1 MEPFKLT
8 ALEYMEINDWVSGNP
23 ALTAG
28 FTMKNGGTSSGPFS
42 SLNIGFHVHD
52 RYEAVVDNRKHL
64 ADMLGFPLESWV
76 GAEQTHEIHIE
87 KITANHKGLGA
98 IRYDDSVQRT
108 DGLYTLDKDVL
119 LTLCYADC
127 VPLFFKHRQ
136 SGAVAV
142 AHAGWK
148 GTVGGIAKEMVHA
161 LGKEGVPAEE
171 IECVIGP
178 SICEGC
184 YVVDDHVIS
193 FVKKIVDAGEI
204 NPYNEINGGQYQLN
218 LKKLNEQI
226 LLRSGLKADNIQ
238 VTNFCTSCDH
248 ELFFS
253 HRKDTGKTGRMIAFI
268 GWKEDYVR

>member
-1 MEPFKLT
+1 MEPFKL
-8 ALEYMEINDWVSGNP
+8 AELEFMEINRWIADNP

-28 FTMKNGGTSSGPFS
+28 FSMKNGGKSSGTFS
-42 SLNIGFHVHD
+42 SLNIGFHVND
-52 RYEAVVDNRKHL
+52 RYEDVVDNRKHL
-64 ADMLGFPLESWV
+64 AELLSFPLENWV

-87 KITANHKGLGA
+87 KITADHKGLGA
-98 IRYDDSVQRT
+98 SRYGDSIKRT
-108 DGLYTLDKDVL
+108 DGLYTFDKDVL

-127 VPLFFKHRQ
+127 VPLFFMHRQ

-148 GTVGGIAKEMVHA
+148 GTVGGIAKEMVQV
-161 LGKEGVPAEE
+161 LEKEGVPAGE

-178 SICEGC
+178 SICGDC

-204 NPYNEINGGQYQLN
+204 KPYNELNGGQYQLN

-226 LLRSGLKADNIQ
+226 MLRSGLKAEHIQ

-253 HRKDTGKTGRMIAFI
+253 HRKDKGKTGRMIAFI
-268 GWKEDYVR
+268 GWKEDYER